1 MSWEFKSPH
10 PHDFP
15 PMIVIKISNASDV
28 VAAKMGRFLES
39 LTPDQFDRDKV
50 EDVLITKLI
59 EQLALEG
66 ISGEVAA
73 VRGMTM
79 EATQLLIEE
88 RLHVRH
94 HEFF

>member
-1 MSWEFKSPH
+1 
-10 PHDFP
+10 
-15 PMIVIKISNASDV
+15 
-28 VAAKMGRFLES
+28 
-39 LTPDQFDRDKV
+39 
-50 EDVLITKLI
+50 LI

-79 EATQLLIEE
+79 EAKQLLIEE

>member
-1 MSWEFKSPH
+1 
-10 PHDFP
+10 
-15 PMIVIKISNASDV
+15 
-28 VAAKMGRFLES
+28 
-39 LTPDQFDRDKV
+39 
-50 EDVLITKLI
+50 LITKLI

-79 EATQLLIEE
+79 EAKQLLIEE